1 MPPVM
6 GRTALFSGVLVV
18 TAILAALISSP
29 HG

>member
-6 GRTALFSGVLVV
+6 GRTALVSGMLVL
-18 TAILAALISSP
+18 TAILAALASSP